1 MRPRHRLKH
10 TAHHAPSQT
19 QSLTASYFTPP
30 LPFSLQVVS
39 ANLVRVEAAHAIRV
53 GANDT
58 CSTKKLAEKCHDAF
72 IVGAARDDGF
82 SATTHDGY
90 CKGAYYNNT
99 LTVGVW

>member
-1 MRPRHRLKH
+1 MPHPNPNRSRHP
-10 TAHHAPSQT
+10 PSH
-19 QSLTASYFTPP
+19 LRF
-30 LPFSLQVVS
+30 LFSLQVVS

-99 LTVGVW
+99 LTVSPRGD